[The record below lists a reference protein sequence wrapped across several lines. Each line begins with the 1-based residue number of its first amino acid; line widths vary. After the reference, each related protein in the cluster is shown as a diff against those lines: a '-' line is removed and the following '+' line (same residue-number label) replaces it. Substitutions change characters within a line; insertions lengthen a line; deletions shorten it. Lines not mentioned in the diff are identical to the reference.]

1 MTGLRLHS
9 HQTSEAESEHR
20 SAFRCS
26 ALPHHLT
33 TVATWVTVKHSGV
46 GGAYPPAPTGTCHY
60 HSISTSTS
68 TLGCG
73 LAQQRKDWR
82 ERTWG
87 DRKIGGGKRKV
98 DQLIDLIFLVE
109 KNLEEE
115 KQTHESAK
123 THPPHRHLISHPSS

>member
-98 DQLIDLIFLVE
+98 DQLILQLHVPDSGTQVFPVCPF
-109 KNLEEE
+109 
-115 KQTHESAK
+115 QDSGTWDAYVHVQ
-123 THPPHRHLISHPSS
+123 